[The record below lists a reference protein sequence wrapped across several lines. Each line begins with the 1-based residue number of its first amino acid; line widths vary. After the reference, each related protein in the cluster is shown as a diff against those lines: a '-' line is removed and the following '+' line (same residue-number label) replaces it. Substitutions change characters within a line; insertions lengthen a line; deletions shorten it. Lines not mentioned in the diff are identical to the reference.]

1 MPRGG
6 FWVVFFVTLQNA
18 LSSVL
23 LSLLLLFPSV
33 LLWSSVYHHYHF
45 LFLLLS
51 LKPSSARTLYNSPSP
66 SVRPLSSSSPSPQ
79 RAAHLQAITSEW
91 LALTLGLSNSGTPAP
106 TPPPFPYNFQPYYEV
121 LDSAISPSPASS
133 MLGRSPALTPYTS
146 TPALKEGHFIPITSP
161 KSYMS
166 PDPSPSPQPYLT
178 SASFTPSPTSPIF
191 DSSPRSSSVIEIL
204 SNQKADLSEKELQLF
219 SDRKDLH
226 KPVETNPPKLRRPVD
241 LVVLEAYESPLDIP
255 PPKDPEDD
263 LCEELVSIIKAS
275 QSKGTFK
282 EEEGFYCQEPDIM
295 ENLPRLFIEESSN
308 EDNSFLNEPLT
319 SNTFTPVQPAHSE
332 GSDIEVVLAVCLYC
346 PNEQTK

>member
-1 MPRGG
+1 ML
-6 FWVVFFVTLQNA
+6 FY
-18 LSSVL
+18 LSSCHLYYRFSSLIFQCVSSL
-23 LSLLLLFPSV
+23 SSPSLLLSF
-33 LLWSSVYHHYHF
+33 
-45 LFLLLS
+45 
-51 LKPSSARTLYNSPSP
+51 KPSPARTLYNAPSP

-79 RAAHLQAITSEW
+79 RAVHLQAITSEW
-91 LALTLGLSNSGTPAP
+91 LALTLGLSPSGTPAP
-106 TPPPFPYNFQPYYEV
+106 TPPPFPSNFQPYYEV

-133 MLGRSPALTPYTS
+133 MLGRSPALTPHTS

-204 SNQKADLSEKELQLF
+204 SSQKADLAEKELQLF

-226 KPVETNPPKLRRPVD
+226 KLVEIDPPKLRSPVD
-241 LVVLEAYESPLDIP
+241 LVVLESYESPLDILP
-255 PPKDPEDD
+255 HKDPEDD

-282 EEEGFYCQEPDIM
+282 EEEGFYRQEPDIM
-295 ENLPRLFIEESSN
+295 EKLPRLFIEESSN
-308 EDNSFLNEPLT
+308 EDNSFLNEPQT
-319 SNTFTPVQPAHSE
+319 SNTFTSVQPAHSE
-332 GSDIEVVLAVCLYC
+332 GSDIEVVLAVWLYR
-346 PNEQTK
+346 PNEQPK